1 VHVVAWRLLPGGL
14 EGVVAKRLGS
24 TYLPGRRW
32 TSWVKHRLRREER
45 LAVTGVRRSP
55 EGKADAVFVA
65 RHPRDGSLTSA
76 GSIELGLR
84 PELVEEIRAATP
96 RAPNPPPRRNRVIS
110 DNRVR
115 GRVLSRPPS
124 DGLGAGV

>member
-1 VHVVAWRLLPGGL
+1 VSGSHSESASSSGAPEQLLPGEL

-32 TSWVKHRLRREER
+32 TSWVKHKLRREER

-55 EGKADAVFVA
+55 EGEADALFVA
-65 RHPRDGSLTSA
+65 RQLPDGTLTSA

-96 RAPNPPPRRNRVIS
+96 RAPNPPPRRDRVVS
-110 DNRVR
+110 DSRVR
-115 GRVLSRPPS
+115 GRVL
-124 DGLGAGV
+124 